1 MDLLIPGL
9 GLILWTL
16 LSLGSILLIL
26 LAVVNLT
33 KNPNLT
39 SNTKVLWILLII
51 SLPLFGAIAY
61 FINRKNSK

>member
-16 LSLGSILLIL
+16 LSLGSVILIL

>member
-1 MDLLIPGL
+1 MDLLLPSL
-9 GLILWTL
+9 GLIFWTL
-16 LSLGSILLIL
+16 LSFGCIILIL

-39 SNTKVLWILLII
+39 SNTKVLWLFLII

-61 FINRKNSK
+61 FINRKNHN